1 MRKLPSFIRFNPE
14 WGVIMKRIYSVTK
27 LITLIIGTTMLL
39 GSICLA
45 TGNKS
50 IVETATGESDISVY
64 MKGVDSVSDDVS
76 VQVGTAAGEIIN
88 CERVEAL
95 EMQTLI
101 LLDNSLSM
109 PSAVRPK
116 IAELMQDLIGDRAA
130 KETISIAVFDEKI
143 TYLTDYTS
151 DYATLKNVVEQ
162 ITYKDQE
169 TYLTDV
175 LYELL
180 ATNYGTN
187 RKEAFQRIIILSD
200 GVDNKSLGY
209 TKEELY
215 ALMKENPYPIYT
227 IGCKTKNNNEQLES
241 MFALSRLSNA
251 EYFLLDE
258 SDTLTIIDKL
268 KEDRNI
274 VRIKIGLPAEIMD
287 GSKKAVKLSFQGV
300 DVSCEMKMPQIEVKK
315 EEPVEKEPI
324 IVEETMVEEETE
336 IIEDV
341 TQEDEELEEETEIEM
356 EEEDATSIYQ
366 IIFIVIIGCI
376 ILIVITICILCIIM
390 INRKKK
396 QQQEQ
401 TKQFMYE
408 KENALNNVLASS
420 VSQEKDTGMVEN
432 SVKTSVTD
440 IAMMGNQNTI
450 RYLVLTDVRVPA
462 KSFQI
467 PFKENIIIGRKKEV
481 CHLVLDYDMSISSKH
496 CEIRMY
502 NNRFYI
508 RDLQSLNGT
517 CVNGKRI
524 LVETEIVSGCFIT
537 LGRLEMRFEIR

>member
-315 EEPVEKEPI
+315 EEPVETETI

-336 IIEDV
+336 SIEDV

-356 EEEDATSIYQ
+356 EEEDETSIYQ

>member
-315 EEPVEKEPI
+315 EEPVETEPI

>member
-1 MRKLPSFIRFNPE
+1 
-14 WGVIMKRIYSVTK
+14 
-27 LITLIIGTTMLL
+27 MLL

-45 TGNKS
+45 TGDKS
-50 IVETATGESDISVY
+50 IVETVTGESDISVY

-88 CERVEAL
+88 CERVEEL

-116 IAELMQDLIGDRAA
+116 VAELMQDLIGDRAVR
-130 KETISIAVFDEKI
+130 ETISIAVFDEKI

-215 ALMKENPYPIYT
+215 ALMKENAYPIYT

-315 EEPVEKEPI
+315 EEPVEAEPI
-324 IVEETMVEEETE
+324 IVEETMAKEETQ
-336 IIEDV
+336 IIEE

-356 EEEDATSIYQ
+356 EEENVTSIYQ
-366 IIFIVIIGCI
+366 IIFIVIIGFI

-420 VSQEKDTGMVEN
+420 VSQKKEPGMVEN
-432 SVKTSVTD
+432 FVKTNVTN
-440 IAMMGNQNTI
+440 IAMVGNQNAI

-467 PFKENIIIGRKKEV
+467 PFKENIVIGRKKEV
-481 CHLVLDYDMSISSKH
+481 CHLVVDYDMSISSKH

-502 NNRFYI
+502 NNRFFI

-517 CVNGKRI
+517 FVNGKRI

-537 LGRLEMRFEIR
+537 LGRLEMRFEVR

>member
-1 MRKLPSFIRFNPE
+1 
-14 WGVIMKRIYSVTK
+14 
-27 LITLIIGTTMLL
+27 MLL

-315 EEPVEKEPI
+315 EEPVETETI

-336 IIEDV
+336 SIEDV

-356 EEEDATSIYQ
+356 EEEDETSIYQ

>member
-27 LITLIIGTTMLL
+27 LITMIIGTTMLL

-315 EEPVEKEPI
+315 EEPVETEPI

-376 ILIVITICILCIIM
+376 ILIVITICILCIII

-420 VSQEKDTGMVEN
+420 VSQEKDTGMVGN
-432 SVKTSVTD
+432 SVKTNVTD